1 MRVPLRRPS
10 LPRRIGMASALLL
23 GLAGSVQG
31 LVAVEYISL
40 VDKKSDTLY
49 LGNNPPVECIVPKDG
64 LSPDGYVTYTLI
76 EGNVTKRSKMVPG
89 SRIDAR
95 RTYAESISKRGAQA
109 LAYKDLNE
117 VKAIVDKGLKH
128 AEKAEKEAAD
138 NERAACLDLARKALA
153 LWPGETVLAAIAIDL
168 LVEAK
173 QAEDAGALVKVV
185 LAQDPR
191 WEKGIVF
198 LVEAYRARKQVKE
211 LEELAQRLF
220 ALNPTDRLA
229 NLVLGQIEEDKGN
242 FEKARFNYERAWTH
256 AKDVAAGAAAARLTL
271 RVGRIDPALVLA
283 KAVLEAD
290 AANADAAAVA
300 GSALLAQGKADEAAP
315 LLDTA
320 LKGRLTGELGETA
333 AYNLGLIHFRAG
345 RSADAQRLWSPLKHP
360 AARLGMAMTR
370 SEAFPDEATLPA
382 ALKPVVSEY
391 NATIRLQRMDP
402 QVAGLQAGNPR
413 HDLLAQVAAMLTRAN
428 DPREAQKVAA
438 LGTPEA
444 LRWSAFGHVIA
455 RRWKDAEA
463 VLAKLPDDDGYAA
476 LYRVLVA
483 EGQSDRPRAAALLD
497 KALKAA
503 NPPAPAGFLQRLVP
517 RYQNAAEDRFSEDFA
532 KDSDAPPA
540 NGWLWVSTSG
550 IGASTKGG
558 RLVLSG
564 TQSSSSDPVS
574 RLTRLAPA
582 ARLSSVRAT
591 FDFTGIATGLGGIE
605 VTDEERQNGV
615 AWAVLNDNKFGWRE
629 LRSGTWGSWQ
639 ATQVAV
645 QGNQISLQLDLSGG
659 RVSARHDGGSTPL
672 GGGVPRSAATL
683 AVSLFGLANPG
694 ATWTLAVSKVNLE
707 YRQQARSER

>member
-1 MRVPLRRPS
+1 MRSLPSRPS
-10 LPRRIGMASALLL
+10 RAFGLALLL
-23 GLAGSVQG
+23 GLIGFIHGLAAG
-31 LVAVEYISL
+31 EYLSL
-40 VDKKSDTLY
+40 VDKKCDTLY
-49 LGNNPPVECIVPKDG
+49 LGTNPPVECIIAKEGLGADG
-64 LSPDGYVTYTLI
+64 FVTYTLI

-89 SRIDAR
+89 SHIDAR
-95 RTYAESISKRGAQA
+95 RTFAESITKRGAQA

-117 VKAIVDKGLKH
+117 VKAIMDKGLKH
-128 AEKAEKEAAD
+128 AEKAEKEAAE
-138 NERAACLDLARKALA
+138 NEKLACLDLARKALA
-153 LWPGETVLAAIAIDL
+153 IWPGETVLAVTAVDL
-168 LVEAK
+168 MREAK
-173 QAEDAGALVKVV
+173 LADDAEALVKVV

-191 WEKGIVF
+191 WEYGIVF
-198 LVEAYRARKQVKE
+198 LVEVYRARKQLKE

-256 AKDVAAGAAAARLTL
+256 AKDVVAGAAAARLTL

-283 KAVLEAD
+283 RAVLETD
-290 AANADAAAVA
+290 AANADASAVA
-300 GSALLAQGKADEAAP
+300 GSALLAQDKADEAAP
-315 LLDTA
+315 LLETA
-320 LKGRLTGELGETA
+320 LKGKLTGELGETA

-345 RSADAQRLWSPLKHP
+345 RSADAQRLWSSLKHP

-370 SEAFPDEATLPA
+370 GEAFPDEATLPA
-382 ALKPVVSEY
+382 ALRPVVSEY
-391 NATIRLQRMDP
+391 NATLRLQRMDP
-402 QVAGLQAGNPR
+402 QVTGLQAGNQR
-413 HDLLAQVAAMLTRAN
+413 HDLIAQVAAMLARAG

-444 LRWSAFGHVIA
+444 LRWSAFGQVIA
-455 RRWKDAEA
+455 RRWKEAEA
-463 VLAKLPDDDGYAA
+463 VLAKLPEDDSYAA
-476 LYRVLVA
+476 LYRVLAA
-483 EGQSDRPRAAALLD
+483 EGQGDRPRAKLLLD
-497 KALKAA
+497 KALQA
-503 NPPAPAGFLQRLVP
+503 NGPPALASFLQKLALRHKT
-517 RYQNAAEDRFSEDFA
+517 AIDDRFIEDFA

-540 NGWLWVSTSG
+540 NGWLWTSTSG

-564 TQSSSSDPVS
+564 TQSGSTDPVS

-582 ARLSSVRAT
+582 ARLSAVRAT

-645 QGNQISLQLDLSGG
+645 QGNQITLQLDLAGG
-659 RVSARHDGGSTPL
+659 RVTARHDGGSTPL
-672 GGGVPRSAATL
+672 GGGVPRSATTL
-683 AVSLFGLANPG
+683 AVGLFGLANPG
-694 ATWTLAVSKVNLE
+694 ATWSLAVSNVRLE